1 MALIICPECGKEV
14 SERAEKCP
22 GCGYPL
28 SPSCEVVEETTES
41 VETPSS
47 ETTVAKRKKPPKAI
61 LIAAVILIIA
71 GIVFVLYSQ
80 SRSSDGEPVA
90 AAKITSAKEN
100 SIRDGKY
107 EEVINTDAANAIDS
121 ITKEYEALSE
131 AITDYASYIENRER
145 VEKWYAYCMERSGQ
159 LYGEIAEDNYSQY
172 VVISA
177 SVSKGYSEWN
187 GALSASY
194 KVWNNAMQDYYK
206 AWSRLYEDAY
216 KLFDRTVNDGYDT
229 ASYEQASDTWE
240 AMYDLYSDSWENMYD
255 LYSSSWEDL
264 YDFHEEVFSK
274 FYDGSTDIKDEFE
287 TIFDKEEKSA
297 ESTGGSVSDDEMRS
311 DFKEAMD
318 SYEQFMS
325 GYVDFMKKYK
335 ANPNDISLLAD
346 YSDYMAEY
354 ADMVK
359 KFDSWESNDL
369 STAELTYYIDV
380 QSRVSK
386 LLLEVAG

>member
-28 SPSCEVVEETTES
+28 SPSCEVVEEATES

-47 ETTVAKRKKPPKAI
+47 ETTAAKRKKPPKAI

-80 SRSSDGEPVA
+80 SRSSDGEPLA
-90 AAKITSAKEN
+90 AAKITSTKEN

-107 EEVINTDAANAIDS
+107 EEVINTEAANIIDS

-131 AITDYASYIENRER
+131 AITDYASYTENCENIER
-145 VEKWYAYCMERSGQ
+145 WYAHCAESSAQ
-159 LYGEIAEDNYSQY
+159 LYDEIAEDNYSQY

-194 KVWNNAMQDYYK
+194 KVWNSAMQDYYK

-216 KLFDRTVNDGYDT
+216 KLFDRTVKEGYDT
-229 ASYEQASDTWE
+229 VSYEQASDTWE
-240 AMYDLYSDSWENMYD
+240 AMYDLHSDS
-255 LYSSSWEDL
+255 
-264 YDFHEEVFSK
+264 
-274 FYDGSTDIKDEFE
+274 
-287 TIFDKEEKSA
+287 
-297 ESTGGSVSDDEMRS
+297 
-311 DFKEAMD
+311 
-318 SYEQFMS
+318 
-325 GYVDFMKKYK
+325 
-335 ANPNDISLLAD
+335 
-346 YSDYMAEY
+346 
-354 ADMVK
+354 
-359 KFDSWESNDL
+359 
-369 STAELTYYIDV
+369 
-380 QSRVSK
+380 
-386 LLLEVAG
+386 